1 VLPFE
6 EALARIV
13 ALGSPALPAE
23 SAALEDADGRVL
35 ASDVVAGGD
44 LPAFDYS
51 AMDGY
56 AVRTQDF
63 GSGEATRL
71 PVRGESRTGA
81 VPDAIT
87 PGTTMRIFTGAPLPA
102 GADAVVM
109 QEKVSRDGDTASFE
123 AAPKPGQHVRRRG
136 EDIGAGAVAIDRGT
150 RLRPGHLA
158 LAAAL
163 DRAALEVVRRPD
175 VAILATGDEL
185 RRPGSPG
192 APGTIPESNTAV
204 LRAMVRRAGGIGRPL
219 PYVPDDREATERA
232 FAAALEASDLVVT
245 IGGVS
250 VGDHDLVRPALE
262 AVGVTLDFWRV
273 AIKPGKPLAVGR
285 FARRPGEQRE
295 VIVLGLPGNPSS
307 AMVTFAL
314 FGIPLLRAL
323 QGDATPFPAARRAR
337 LTHAFRHDPGR
348 TEFARAF
355 VDEGAKTATPL
366 GNQASG
372 AVTSMAESNALVVVP
387 AETKDLAEGA
397 EVDVL
402 LLHDL
407 CG

>member
-13 ALGSPALPAE
+13 ALGSPTLAPE
-23 SAALEDADGRVL
+23 SALLEDADDRVL
-35 ASDVVAGGD
+35 AESVVAWSD

-56 AVRTQDF
+56 AVRTADF
-63 GSGEATRL
+63 ASGPGSL
-71 PVRGESRTGA
+71 PVHGESRTGA
-81 VPDAIT
+81 VPDALAD
-87 PGTTMRIFTGAPLPA
+87 GTTMRIFTGAPLPR

-109 QEKVSRDGDTASFE
+109 QENVARDGDAASFE
-123 AAPKPGQHVRRRG
+123 AVPKPGQHVRRRG
-136 EDIGAGAVAIDRGT
+136 EDISAGSVAIERGT

-163 DRAALEVVRRPD
+163 DRAELDLVRRPD

-185 RRPGSPG
+185 RRPGTAA

-204 LRAMVRRAGGIGRPL
+204 LRAMVRRAGGVARPL
-219 PYVPDDREATERA
+219 PYVPDDRGATERA
-232 FAAALEASDLVVT
+232 FAAALATSDLVVT

-285 FARRPGEQRE
+285 FARPDRRE
-295 VIVLGLPGNPSS
+295 AIVLGLPGNPSS

-323 QGDATPFPAARRAR
+323 QGDAAPFPAARRAR

-355 VDEGAKTATPL
+355 VDEAAATATPL

-387 AETKDLAEGA
+387 AEAKDLPQGA
-397 EVDVL
+397 VVDVL
-402 LLHDL
+402 LLQDL
-407 CG
+407 CA